1 MSNAALLRVPGPAG
15 CEGRGEGRENRKVI
29 YEKVY
34 GKVRYKHERQK
45 GEIMNREEL
54 ERTKI

>member
-15 CEGRGEGRENRKVI
+15 CEGRENRKVI

-34 GKVRYKHERQK
+34 GKIRHKHERQK